1 MFSNQTSTFA
11 LYKDAQQAQGAPEGV
26 AGQPQGG
33 GDGDSGAVDA
43 DFKVVDDDKK

>member
-1 MFSNQTSTFA
+1 MLSNQTSTFA

-26 AGQPQGG
+26 AGQPQG
-33 GDGDSGAVDA
+33 DGDSGAMDT